1 MSNSKPALHPTQPML
16 FTELGSRQVAAD
28 FSGGDLSNDGGAL
41 LLRQIDRGLGVSRSL
56 ATCFS
61 DGRDGRYVEH
71 GLEGLLAQR
80 VQGLALGYEDLN
92 DHQQLRRDPLL
103 AVCADKADPLGLD
116 RRHPQDKGQ
125 ALASAPTLNRL
136 ELGTEKNTRCHKIT
150 AIPEKIEQLL
160 LTMGVRCL
168 PRNLAE
174 VVLDLDAMGHIL
186 HGTQE
191 GRFFSGYYGEYCY
204 LPLYIFAGNI
214 PLWAQLRT
222 ADQDAAAGVVA
233 ALIQVVAAL
242 RKRFPDV
249 RIIVRG
255 DSGFARPELMD
266 WCEDHGVFYC
276 LGLQRNERLEA
287 WLQPA
292 LASARARF
300 CLNGGVATRVFQE
313 FQYATLKTWRCR
325 RRVIG
330 KAEISS
336 EGANPRFIVTNVIAK
351 VLPKEDRWR
360 AAPAPLYENLYC
372 ARGQMEN
379 VLKQQVLDLEADRMS
394 THYLGSNQLRLWL
407 STFAYLLLERLRTLT
422 LQGTELAS
430 ATAGTIRLRL
440 FKVAAMVRVSVRRV
454 YVQMASSFPMQTLYA
469 QCLNRLKQI
478 NWQAG

>member
-1 MSNSKPALHPTQPML
+1 MNTANQSLL
-16 FTELGSRQVAAD
+16 FDDAGSRHVQAD
-28 FSGGDLSNDGGAL
+28 FSGGHLSSNGGAL

-56 ATCFS
+56 AACFL
-61 DGRDGRYVEH
+61 DRRDPRYVEH
-71 GLEGLLAQR
+71 SLESLIAQR
-80 VQGLALGYEDLN
+80 VHGLALGYEDLN
-92 DHQQLRRDPLL
+92 DHNELRRDPLL
-103 AVCADKADPLGLD
+103 AVCADKSDPLGLD
-116 RRHPQDKGQ
+116 RIHPQDQGK

-136 ELGTEKNTRCHKIT
+136 ELGTEKTTRCHKIE
-150 AIPEKIEQLL
+150 ACPQKIEQTLL
-160 LTMGVRCL
+160 QMGVRCL
-168 PRNLAE
+168 PRDLEE

-222 ADQDAAAGVVA
+222 ADQDAAAGVVE
-233 ALIQVVAAL
+233 ALIKVAAAL
-242 RKRFPDV
+242 RKRFPGV

-255 DSGFARPELMD
+255 DSGFARPKLMD
-266 WCEDHGVFYC
+266 WCEDNGIFYC
-276 LGLQRNERLEA
+276 LGLPRNERLEVL
-287 WLQPA
+287 LQPA
-292 LASARARF
+292 MDSARARF
-300 CLNGGVATRVFQE
+300 CLIGGVATRVFKE
-313 FQYATLKTWRCR
+313 FQYATLKTWRCQ

-330 KAEISS
+330 KAEITS
-336 EGANPRFIVTNVIAK
+336 EGENPRFIVTNLLAK
-351 VLPKEDRWR
+351 EFSKKESERVE
-360 AAPAPLYENLYC
+360 PANLYEDLYC

-407 STFAYLLLERLRTLT
+407 STFAYLLLERLRALT
-422 LQGTELAS
+422 LQGTELAA

-440 FKVAAMVRVSVRRV
+440 FKVAAIVRVSVRRV
-454 YVQMASSFPMQTLYA
+454 YVQMASSFPMQALYA

>member
-1 MSNSKPALHPTQPML
+1 MNIADQSLL
-16 FTELGSRQVAAD
+16 FDDVGSRCVQAD
-28 FSGGDLSNDGGAL
+28 FSGGHLSSDGGAL

-56 ATCFS
+56 AACFT
-61 DGRDGRYVEH
+61 DCRNPDYVEH
-71 GLEGLLAQR
+71 SLHSLIAQR
-80 VQGLALGYEDLN
+80 LHGLALGYEDLN

-103 AVCADKADPLGLD
+103 AVCADKSDPLGLD
-116 RRHPQDKGQ
+116 RVHPQDKGK

-136 ELGTEKNTRCHKIT
+136 ELGTEKSTRCHKI
-150 AIPEKIEQLL
+150 AAAPEKIEQLL

-168 PRNLAE
+168 PGNLEE
-174 VVLDLDAMGHIL
+174 VILDLDAMGHIL

-191 GRFFSGYYGEYCY
+191 GRFFSGYYDEYCY

-222 ADQDAAAGVVA
+222 ADKDAAAGVVE
-233 ALIQVVAAL
+233 ALIRVVAAL
-242 RKRFPDV
+242 RKRFPKV

-266 WCEDHGVFYC
+266 WCEDHEVYYC
-276 LGLQRNERLEA
+276 LGLARNQRLEERLV
-287 WLQPA
+287 
-292 LASARARF
+292 SAMVTARMRR
-300 CLNGGVATRVFQE
+300 CLTGAVPVRVFTE
-313 FQYATLKTWRCR
+313 FKYATLKTWRCE

-330 KAEISS
+330 KAEITP
-336 EGANPRFIVTNVIAK
+336 EGENPRFIVTDLTAK
-351 VLPKEDRWR
+351 EFSKKEQDR
-360 AAPAPLYENLYC
+360 AEPSHLYENLYC

-394 THYLGSNQLRLWL
+394 THYMGSNQLRLWL
-407 STFAYLLLERLRTLT
+407 STFAYLLLERLRSLT

-440 FKVAAMVRVSVRRV
+440 FKVAAIVRVSVRRV
-454 YVQMASSFPMQTLYA
+454 YVQMASSFPMQELYA

-478 NWQAG
+478 NWQTG